1 VRWHRRASVIGRAV
15 LWRPRLVR
23 LREMQR
29 QASRRCGCSPKTAT
43 PNTAATIG
51 LVRVSAGWEASK
63 LPACMVFCREY
74 NSSAN
79 PPVIPTTAAHCRR
92 CARVWNTAA
101 ARSKVNASSTTRTGC
116 TRASGPV
123 ARAPACSPKPTMIV
137 AIPAHHPGL
146 CARTHIMARPA
157 EDGSGCS
164 RATLRCSTDE
174 LALANAAA
182 VANATLSSTATA
194 GRADA
199 GRDDPAR
206 IPAGVHGGPRTPC

>member
-1 VRWHRRASVIGRAV
+1 MSNTTTIPAIHRRVGAPP
-15 LWRPRLVR
+15 W
-23 LREMQR
+23 
-29 QASRRCGCSPKTAT
+29 
-43 PNTAATIG
+43 
-51 LVRVSAGWEASK
+51 
-63 LPACMVFCREY
+63 LPPEGCREC

-79 PPVIPTTAAHCRR
+79 PPVIPVTAAHCRR
-92 CARVWNTAA
+92 CTRVWNTAA

-137 AIPAHHPGL
+137 AIPVHHPGL
-146 CARTHIMARPA
+146 CARSHIMARPEA
-157 EDGSGCS
+157 EASGCS

-174 LALANAAA
+174 LVLANAAA
-182 VANATLSSTATA
+182 VAYATLSSTATA

-206 IPAGVHGGPRTPC
+206 IPAGVDGGPRTPCCADVSPHPGCSPHRELAV